1 MPQILPNATFYNNAT
16 AVSAGYVDGISGKA
30 LKLSTQGTDEKYWLS
45 VPYSAF
51 GGNTNSFTLSLWYN
65 ATGHNTSGENS
76 ELFSL
81 YNSKAEKFLFYGAQT
96 DGSAN
101 AFTMKWDGT
110 YGYANVIGGYKEN
123 QWMHLVFVVD
133 VVDGQSKITAYVNGK
148 AVEVDQG
155 GAWANSLMSQMG
167 IDTFTIGGKNPYK
180 GGATPNCLF
189 YGYVDEVQIYA
200 GALTAEEAR
209 AIYGKNA
216 GAEAADGMGS
226 VSYLQTTLSDGI
238 NLSLYT
244 TVTSQLIA
252 DPDAYAKI
260 TVDGEEKTVSLK
272 NATTKIVGTNTYF
285 VFTVNVAAAQMTEE
299 ITLQLFNGAGEGGD
313 VYTCS
318 VQGYAQTLLA
328 SQEYAACHDLVKNL
342 LNYGAKA
349 QAYFDVNTDKL
360 ANAGNEIQV
369 TNAVPVE
376 SVAIQAEGTVSGIS
390 FYGATLLFKD
400 KIAVRYYFTAE
411 NGVEGLAFQVN
422 GKDCQPV
429 EKDGKYYVEIGG
441 INPQQYSEVIT
452 ATVSDGTATLSV
464 NYSPMT
470 YIVRMYNG
478 AASANLKAL
487 LEAMYNYHLEAV
499 AYAA

>member
-1 MPQILPNATFYNNAT
+1 MEI
-16 AVSAGYVDGISGKA
+16 
-30 LKLSTQGTDEKYWLS
+30 E
-45 VPYSAF
+45 
-51 GGNTNSFTLSLWYN
+51 
-65 ATGHNTSGENS
+65 
-76 ELFSL
+76 
-81 YNSKAEKFLFYGAQT
+81 
-96 DGSAN
+96 
-101 AFTMKWDGT
+101 
-110 YGYANVIGGYKEN
+110 
-123 QWMHLVFVVD
+123 
-133 VVDGQSKITAYVNGK
+133 
-148 AVEVDQG
+148 QG
-155 GAWANSLMSQMG
+155 GEWANSLMSQLG
-167 IDTFTIGGKNPYK
+167 INTFTIGGKNPYK

-189 YGYVDEVQIYA
+189 YGSVDEVQIYA

-272 NATTKIVGTNTYF
+272 NATTKIIGTNTYF
-285 VFTVNVAAAQMTEE
+285 VFTANVAAAQMTEE

-328 SQEYAACHDLVKNL
+328 SQEYADCHDLVKNL

-349 QAYFDVNTDKL
+349 QTYFNVNTDKL

-369 TNAVPVE
+369 TDAVPAE
-376 SVAIQAEGTVSGIS
+376 SVAIELEGTVSGIS

-411 NGVEGLAFQVN
+411 NGVEGLTFQIN
-422 GKDCQPV
+422 GKDCQPF
-429 EKDGKYYVEIGG
+429 EKGGKYYVEIGG
-441 INPQQYSEVIT
+441 INPQQYSQVIT
-452 ATVSDGTATLSV
+452 ATVSDGTDTLSI
-464 NYSPMT
+464 NYSPMN

-487 LEAMYNYHLEAV
+487 LEAMYNYHLKAV